1 MVGHLFSALRTLR
14 HRRDFEAGMAEEMR
28 FHIEAYTADLV
39 RSGVPAAEA
48 ARRAR
53 REFGSVDNAKE
64 DCREAFGLHLFDE
77 LHQDLRQAVRRIRRT
92 PGFTLAALATLAL
105 AIGANLTIFAVVDA
119 VLLRPLPFPDAGRLV
134 SVYNTYP
141 KAGVL
146 NDGCSLPNYYERRG
160 SLTAFAGWAAY
171 RDGTVI
177 AGPTGAT
184 EQVPATW
191 VTPDYFA
198 TLGLVPRRGRGFTEA
213 ETVGS
218 HNDVAVLTDAYWRQ
232 RLGGDPEVLGR
243 KIRVNGLER
252 TVVGVLPPAF
262 RFLSSPARLYFPLAS
277 EPEERAPK
285 ERHSGTAHLIAR
297 LRPGA
302 PLAAAQAQVD
312 AQNAAL
318 AAGDP
323 QGKRMAEAGFRSRV
337 VPLRADHVA
346 AIRPILLLTQGGALF
361 LLLIGAVNLIN
372 LFLIRASARGKE
384 LAVRQALGAGQR
396 HVVSGVLAE
405 TTLLTLAGGILG
417 LAVGAAGIR
426 LLAALGTDRLPLG
439 AHVVFDARLAAV
451 ALAGSL
457 LLGVLIGIPIALYSL
472 RGRSAEGTLF
482 ESRGG
487 TAGRAAQ
494 RLRHGFI
501 VAQIAL
507 AFVLLAG
514 SGLLG
519 LSLRQVMALSP
530 GFRADGILSGRIS
543 LPGKGYPDRAA
554 LLAFTER
561 LAERLAHEPGTVA
574 AGVATNVPLSGTS
587 NKSAATVAGQRRG
600 AGEPPHAIYSYSVG
614 GDYFTALGFTLREGR
629 FLTAADSRRA
639 ERVCVVDEDFAR
651 RYWSQGGPR
660 GRALGQRLFE
670 GGEAG
675 LAAEAYTVVGVVA
688 PVKQE
693 GLTENGAQGAVYYP
707 FGHRADRN
715 VFVVVRTRVPA
726 ESLGSDLQSIV
737 RGIDPELP
745 VNDLRSMQGRVAD
758 SLVARRS
765 PALLAALFAGI
776 ALLLTAIGTYGV
788 LCYAVAQRRREIG
801 LRMALGAR
809 PEQVRAQFLGIALR
823 LLAAGLL
830 LGALG
835 AWLTRRAM
843 QAVLFQ
849 VPALP
854 VGVLAGAA
862 VILALVALF
871 ACLQPAERA
880 ARISP
885 LEALAE
891 D

>member
-1 MVGHLFSALRTLR
+1 VVGHLFSVLRTLR
-14 HRRDFEAGMAEEMR
+14 HRQDFEAGMAEEMR
-28 FHIEAYTADLV
+28 FHIEQYTADLV
-39 RSGVPAAEA
+39 RSGVPEAEA

-64 DCREAFGLHLFDE
+64 DCREAFGLRLIDE
-77 LHQDLRQAVRRIRRT
+77 LHQDLRQAVRRMWKT
-92 PGFTLAALATLAL
+92 PGFTIAALATLAL
-105 AIGANLTIFAVVDA
+105 AIGANLTIFAVVDT
-119 VLLRPLPFPDAGRLV
+119 VLLRPLPFPGADRLA

-160 SLTAFAGWAAY
+160 NLPAFVGWAAY

-177 AGPTGAT
+177 AGETGAT

-198 TLGLVPRRGRGFTEA
+198 TLGITPRRGRAFTEA
-213 ETVGS
+213 ETEGS
-218 HNDVAVLTDAYWRQ
+218 HNAVVVLTDAYWRQ
-232 RLGGDPEVLGR
+232 HLAGDPQVIGR

-252 TVVGVLPPAF
+252 TVVGVLPPPF
-262 RFLSSPARLYFPLAS
+262 RFLSSRSWLYFPLAS
-277 EPEERAPK
+277 DAEERAPK
-285 ERHSGTAHLIAR
+285 QRHSGTAHLIAR
-297 LRPGA
+297 LRPGV
-302 PLAAAQAQVD
+302 PLATAQAQVD
-312 AQNAAL
+312 AQNTSL

-323 QGKRMAEAGFRSRV
+323 QGKLMADAGFRSLV
-337 VPLRADHVA
+337 APLRADHVA
-346 AIRPILLLTQGGALF
+346 AIRPILLLTQAGAMF
-361 LLLIGAVNLIN
+361 LLLIAAVNLIN

-396 HVVSGVLAE
+396 HMVSGVLVE
-405 TTLLTLAGGILG
+405 TTLLTLAGGLLG

-439 AHVVFDARLAAV
+439 AHVAFDGRLAAV
-451 ALAGSL
+451 ALAGSF
-457 LLGVLIGIPIALYSL
+457 LLGVLIGLPIALYSL
-472 RGRSAEGTLF
+472 RGRSAEGMLF
-482 ESRGG
+482 ASRGG

-514 SGLLG
+514 AGLLG
-519 LSLRQVMALSP
+519 LSLRKVMALSP
-530 GFRADGILSGRIS
+530 GFRAESVLSGQIS
-543 LPGKGYPDRAA
+543 LPGKSYPDRAA

-561 LAERLAHEPGTVA
+561 LAERLGHEPGTVA

-587 NKSAATVAGQRRG
+587 NKSAATVAGHRRA
-600 AGEPPHAIYSYSVG
+600 AGEPPHGNYSYSVG
-614 GDYFTALGFTLREGR
+614 GDYFTAMGLTLREGR

-651 RYWSQGGPR
+651 RSWPR

-670 GGEAG
+670 GGEEG
-675 LAAEAYTVVGVVA
+675 PAAEAYTVVGVVA

-693 GLTENGAQGAVYYP
+693 GLTESEGQGAVYYP

-715 VFVVVRTRVPA
+715 LFVVVRTRVPA
-726 ESLGSDLQSIV
+726 ESLGSNLQSIV

-745 VNDLRSMQGRVAD
+745 VNDLRSMEGRVAD

-788 LCYAVAQRRREIG
+788 LSYAVAQRRREIG

-809 PEQVRAQFLGIALR
+809 PEQVRAQFVGIALR

-835 AWLTRRAM
+835 AWLIRRAM

-854 VGVLAGAA
+854 VAVLTSAA
-862 VILALVALF
+862 VILGLVALF